1 MQKVEITNKMFLKK
15 ITNWWMDR
23 QTVIPE
29 DEGPTQKK
37 IIYGQTRKV

>member
-1 MQKVEITNKMFLKK
+1 
-15 ITNWWMDR
+15 MDR

-37 IIYGQTRKV
+37 IIYGQTRKVWKS